1 MKLLALPP
9 DPNPYQRLLYGEC
22 ERRGLRV
29 RYVGKLTPGR
39 TPNLILLPFELVLW
53 RLAGYRILHVHWVF
67 GFRLP
72 GAERVRAVG
81 RLGRAW
87 FNAMLGL
94 ARRLGMSVVWTAHNT
109 LPHERVF
116 DDDVAARRT
125 LMEASSL
132 VISHSQAALDEL
144 ERVVSRPRRAA
155 VIPPGPFNLNPGAAR
170 LSPPGAERTPARSAP
185 LPLLFFGKV
194 IAYKG
199 VEELLEAVA
208 KLPPGTVEL
217 RVVGQCTDP
226 VLRRSLNRLAGR
238 GVELR
243 LDRRVSDEE
252 ATELMGWADA
262 VALPFRRVTTSA
274 SALFAMEHGR
284 PLVLPDLPAFAELP
298 DEAVRRYD
306 GSVDGLV
313 TALEDVA
320 GWTSE
325 RLAAAGAAARGYTQ
339 RFTWA
344 GAAERTMTELEE
356 ALEPATG
363 RSAPSPR
370 TSAPEW

>member
-1 MKLLALPP
+1 MKLLALPR

-22 ERRGLRV
+22 ERHGLQV

-39 TPNLILLPFELVLW
+39 TPNLIVLPFELVFW

-72 GAERVRAVG
+72 GAGRVRAIG
-81 RLGRAW
+81 RLGRTW

-116 DDDVAARRT
+116 DDDVAARHT
-125 LMEASSL
+125 LMDASSL
-132 VISHSQAALDEL
+132 VIAHSQAALAEL
-144 ERVVSRPRRAA
+144 ERVVARPRRAA

-170 LSPPGAERTPARSAP
+170 LRPAGAERTSGP

-194 IAYKG
+194 ISYKG

-217 RVVGQCTDP
+217 RVVGQCSDP
-226 VLRRSLNRLAGR
+226 ALGRSIKRLAGA

-252 ATELMGWADA
+252 ATALMGWADA

-284 PLVLPDLPAFAELP
+284 PLVVPDLPAFAELP

-306 GSVDGLV
+306 GSVGGLV
-313 TALEDVA
+313 AALEDVA
-320 GWTSE
+320 GWSSV

-339 RFTWA
+339 RFTWE
-344 GAAERTMTELEE
+344 GAADRTITALEE

-370 TSAPEW
+370 TSVLEW

>member
-1 MKLLALPP
+1 MFPWDRGTVLVYPEPGEAMKLLALPR

-22 ERRGLRV
+22 ERHGLRV
-29 RYVGKLTPGR
+29 RYVGKVAPFHTPSM
-39 TPNLILLPFELVLW
+39 LVLPFELLFW

-72 GAERVRAVG
+72 FADRVPAIG
-81 RLGRAW
+81 RLARWW
-87 FNAMLGL
+87 FRTMLAL
-94 ARRLGMSVVWTAHNT
+94 AHRLGMTVVWTAHNT

-116 DDDVAARRT
+116 DDDVVARRE
-125 LMEASSL
+125 LLQASEL
-132 VISHSQAALDEL
+132 VIAHSDAALAEL
-144 ERVVSRPRRAA
+144 ERVVARPRRSA
-155 VIPPGPFNLNPGAAR
+155 VIPPGPFNLNPRAADVR
-170 LSPPGAERTPARSAP
+170 PPGERGSGP

-208 KLPPGTVEL
+208 ELPVGTVKL
-217 RVVGQCTDP
+217 RVVGECSDP
-226 VLRRSLNRLAGR
+226 ALRRRLERLDGP

-243 LDRRVSDEE
+243 LDRRVSDQE
-252 ATELMGWADA
+252 ATELMDWADA

-284 PLVLPDLPAFAELP
+284 PLVLPDLPAFSELP

-306 GSVDGLV
+306 GTVGGLMA
-313 TALEDVA
+313 ALEDVA
-320 GWTSE
+320 GWAPE
-325 RLAAAGAAARGYTQ
+325 RLAAAGAAAREYTQ

-344 GAAERTMTELEE
+344 GAADSTMTAIEE
-356 ALEPATG
+356 AVA
-363 RSAPSPR
+363 R
-370 TSAPEW
+370 

>member
-1 MKLLALPP
+1 MKLLALPR

-22 ERRGLRV
+22 ERHGLQV
-29 RYVGKLTPGR
+29 RYVGKIVPLHTPSMVA
-39 TPNLILLPFELVLW
+39 LPFELLFW
-53 RLAGYRILHVHWVF
+53 RLLGYRILHVHWVF

-72 GAERVRAVG
+72 LADRVPAIG
-81 RLGRAW
+81 RLARAW
-87 FNAMLGL
+87 FAAMLGL
-94 ARRLGMSVVWTAHNT
+94 AHRLGMTVVWTAHNT
-109 LPHERVF
+109 LPHEQVF
-116 DDDVAARRT
+116 DDDVAARRE
-125 LMEASSL
+125 LLEASEL
-132 VISHSQAALDEL
+132 VIAHSEAALADL
-144 ERVVSRPRRAA
+144 ERVVARPRRAA
-155 VIPPGPFNLNPGAAR
+155 VIPPGPFNLNPRAAEVR
-170 LSPPGAERTPARSAP
+170 PPGRGRSGP

-208 KLPPGTVEL
+208 GLAPGVVQL
-217 RVVGQCTDP
+217 RVVGECNDP
-226 VLRRSLNRLAGR
+226 GLRRSIERLAGP

-252 ATELMGWADA
+252 ATDLMGWADA

-284 PLVLPDLPAFAELP
+284 PLVLPDLTAFSELP

-306 GSVDGLV
+306 GSVGGLIA
-313 TALEDVA
+313 ALEDVA
-320 GWTSE
+320 AWAPE

-344 GAAERTMTELEE
+344 GAADNTMTALEE
-356 ALEPATG
+356 ALA
-363 RSAPSPR
+363 R
-370 TSAPEW
+370 

>member
-39 TPNLILLPFELVLW
+39 TPNLVVLPFELVFW

-72 GAERVRAVG
+72 GTGRVPAVG

-87 FNAMLGL
+87 FTMMLWL
-94 ARRLGMSVVWTAHNT
+94 ARRLGMRVVWTAHNT

-132 VISHSQAALDEL
+132 VISHSRAALADL
-144 ERVVSRPRRAA
+144 ERVVTRPRRAA

-170 LSPPGAERTPARSAP
+170 VRPPGAERTSAAAP

-194 IAYKG
+194 IPYKG

-208 KLPPGTVEL
+208 ELPPGTVQL
-217 RVVGQCTDP
+217 RVVGECKDP
-226 VLRRSLNRLAGR
+226 ALRRSLNRLAGR

-243 LDRRVSDEE
+243 LDRRVSDAE
-252 ATELMGWADA
+252 ATALMGWADA

-274 SALFAMEHGR
+274 SALFAMEHSR

-306 GSVDGLV
+306 GSVSGLV
-313 TALEDVA
+313 VALEDVA

-325 RLAAAGAAARGYTQ
+325 RLAAAGAAARGYTD

-344 GAAERTMTELEE
+344 GAADRTMTELDE
-356 ALEPATG
+356 ALESATG
-363 RSAPSPR
+363 RCAPSPR

>member
-1 MKLLALPP
+1 MKLLALPS
-9 DPNPYQRLLYGEC
+9 DPNPYQRLLYSEC
-22 ERRGLRV
+22 ARHGLRV

-39 TPNLILLPFELVLW
+39 TPNLILLPFELVFW

-72 GAERVRAVG
+72 AAAQIPAIG

-87 FNAMLGL
+87 FTAMLGL
-94 ARRLGMSVVWTAHNT
+94 ARRLGLRVVWTAHNT
-109 LPHERVF
+109 LPHEQVF
-116 DDDVAARRT
+116 DDDVGARRT
-125 LMEASSL
+125 LIEASGL
-132 VISHSQAALDEL
+132 VIAHSHAALAEL
-144 ERVVSRPRRAA
+144 ERVVTRPRRAA
-155 VIPPGPFNLNPGAAR
+155 VIPPGPFNLNPRADD
-170 LSPPGAERTPARSAP
+170 LQPPGAERTGARSAP

-194 IAYKG
+194 IPYKG

-208 KLPPGTVEL
+208 KLPPGAVQL
-217 RVVGQCTDP
+217 RVVGQCNDP
-226 VLRRSLNRLAGR
+226 GLRRSIERLAGT

-252 ATELMGWADA
+252 ATALMGWAHA

-274 SALFAMEHGR
+274 SALFAMEHAR

-306 GSVDGLV
+306 GSVSGLA

-320 GWTSE
+320 GWTFE

-344 GAAERTMTELEE
+344 GAAESTMTALEE
-356 ALEPATG
+356 ELA
-363 RSAPSPR
+363 R
-370 TSAPEW
+370 

>member
-22 ERRGLRV
+22 GRLGLRV

-39 TPNLILLPFELVLW
+39 TPNLILLPFELVFW

-72 GAERVRAVG
+72 GAGRVRAVG

-87 FNAMLGL
+87 FTAMLGL

-116 DDDVAARRT
+116 DDEVAARHT

-132 VISHSQAALDEL
+132 VISHSQAARAEL
-144 ERVVSRPRRAA
+144 ERVVARPRRAA
-155 VIPPGPFNLNPGAAR
+155 VIPPGPFNLNPGAAQVR
-170 LSPPGAERTPARSAP
+170 PPGAERTAVTP
-185 LPLLFFGKV
+185 LHLLFFGKV
-194 IAYKG
+194 IPYKG
-199 VEELLEAVA
+199 IEELLEAVA
-208 KLPPGTVEL
+208 KLPPGTVKL
-217 RVVGQCTDP
+217 RVVGECKDP
-226 VLRRSLNRLAGR
+226 ALRRSLNRLAGP
-238 GVELR
+238 GMELR
-243 LDRRVSDEE
+243 LDRRVTDEE
-252 ATELMGWADA
+252 ATALMGWADA

-284 PLVLPDLPAFAELP
+284 PLVVPDLPAFAELP

-306 GSVDGLV
+306 GSVGGLA

-320 GWTSE
+320 GWSPD

-344 GAAERTMTELEE
+344 GAAERTMAELDE

>member
-1 MKLLALPP
+1 MKLLALPR

-22 ERRGLRV
+22 ERHGLQV
-29 RYVGKLTPGR
+29 RYVGKLAPLHTPSMVA
-39 TPNLILLPFELVLW
+39 LPFELLFW

-72 GAERVRAVG
+72 LANRVPAIG
-81 RLGRAW
+81 RLGRGW
-87 FNAMLGL
+87 FKAMLAL
-94 ARRLGMSVVWTAHNT
+94 AHRLGMTVAWTAHNT
-109 LPHERVF
+109 LPHEQVF
-116 DDDVAARRT
+116 DDDVEARRS
-125 LMEASSL
+125 LLQASEL
-132 VISHSQAALDEL
+132 VIAHSEAALAEL
-144 ERVVSRPRRAA
+144 ERVVARPRRAA
-155 VIPPGPFNLNPGAAR
+155 VIPPGPFNLNPRAAEVR
-170 LSPPGAERTPARSAP
+170 PPGTGRSGP

-208 KLPPGTVEL
+208 ELPPGAVEL
-217 RVVGQCTDP
+217 RVVGECNDP
-226 VLRRSLNRLAGR
+226 GLRRSIERLAGA

-252 ATELMGWADA
+252 ATDLMGWADA

-284 PLVLPDLPAFAELP
+284 PLVLPDLPAFRDLP

-306 GSVDGLV
+306 GSVAGLRS
-313 TALEDVA
+313 ALEEVA
-320 GWTSE
+320 GWAPE
-325 RLAAAGAAARGYTQ
+325 RLAAAGAAAREYTQ

-344 GAAERTMTELEE
+344 GAADSTMTALEE
-356 ALEPATG
+356 ALA
-363 RSAPSPR
+363 R
-370 TSAPEW
+370 

>member
-1 MKLLALPP
+1 MRSGEAMKLLALPS

-22 ERRGLRV
+22 ARHGLQV

-39 TPNLILLPFELVLW
+39 TPNLIVLPFELVFW

-72 GAERVRAVG
+72 GAGQVSAIG

-87 FNAMLGL
+87 FTTMLGL

-116 DDDVAARRT
+116 DDEVAARRA
-125 LMEASSL
+125 LVEASGL
-132 VISHSQAALDEL
+132 VIAHSPAALGEL
-144 ERVVSRPRRAA
+144 ERVVTRPRRAA
-155 VIPPGPFNLNPGAAR
+155 VIPPGPFNLNPRADS
-170 LSPPGAERTPARSAP
+170 LLPPGVERAGAGSAP

-199 VEELLEAVA
+199 VEELLDAVA
-208 KLPPGTVEL
+208 KLPPGTVQL
-217 RVVGQCTDP
+217 RVVGQCNDP
-226 VLRRSLNRLAGR
+226 GLRRSIEQLAGPA
-238 GVELR
+238 VELR

-252 ATELMGWADA
+252 ATALMGWADT

-298 DEAVRRYD
+298 DEAVCRYD
-306 GSVDGLV
+306 GSVSGLAA
-313 TALEDVA
+313 ALEDVA

-325 RLAAAGAAARGYTQ
+325 RLAAAGAAARGYTR
-339 RFTWA
+339 RFTWT
-344 GAAERTMTELEE
+344 GAADSTIT
-356 ALEPATG
+356 ALEDAL
-363 RSAPSPR
+363 PR
-370 TSAPEW
+370 